1 MLWQCF
7 QGLYRF
13 YRMITIVSTQPNL
26 ISVHER
32 QQPGSGDVSLCD
44 STLLLLLSR
53 VSEFLKYFICS
64 WQWVSICYLIA
75 LSVSWVWVVRL
86 KRASVYVS
94 LSLSIHS
101 DQNTSIFGGARIK
114 ILSYCPSQFILWV
127 FLFSLIQSE
136 MSWRL
141 WSWHLIKKRWIQNA
155 NIPKCTITNASDKGR
170 QMIRPGWVWYS

>member
-13 YRMITIVSTQPNL
+13 YRMITIVSTQLNL

-75 LSVSWVWVVRL
+75 LSVSSDRVEQKSHL
-86 KRASVYVS
+86 CLS
-94 LSLSIHS
+94 LSLNSAGLKQNVFLYVQI
-101 DQNTSIFGGARIK
+101 DQNNHQNI
-114 ILSYCPSQFILWV
+114 
-127 FLFSLIQSE
+127 SLYI
-136 MSWRL
+136 WL
-141 WSWHLIKKRWIQNA
+141 TQN
-155 NIPKCTITNASDKGR
+155 TR
-170 QMIRPGWVWYS
+170 QQQHV